1 MKSMKDLKPHR
12 PAYQK
17 SLGRSQFNK
26 SCNISVI
33 TSFCHLL
40 HDQFTVPRCDG
51 EIATKTRETGELG
64 DEIQLLQASIESSE
78 AAVSGHEEK
87 LQSVAMDMA
96 KWSAQK
102 ELLGLQKGQ
111 PKKEAMDE
119 EMGNE
124 HIDKKK

>member
-1 MKSMKDLKPHR
+1 M
-12 PAYQK
+12 
-17 SLGRSQFNK
+17 
-26 SCNISVI
+26 
-33 TSFCHLL
+33 
-40 HDQFTVPRCDG
+40 PRCDG
-51 EIATKTRETGELG
+51 EIATKTREVGELG

-102 ELLGLQKGQ
+102 EILGLQKGQ
-111 PKKEAMDE
+111 PKMESLDE